1 MVTTVDNT
9 KIGIVLQEIQT
20 NTDNN
25 RYNELFRSLVQSLRQ
40 RGLTGVTDGVNYI
53 ADRLANEHNLREA
66 FSKLLSA
73 LLNQRDCHTLFTQS
87 GISTGSGFFTQFFRQ
102 LKHRV
107 LPPLADK
114 RSLNYLLQK
123 AFYKQNDYRWVKQVP
138 DEVWMR
144 LFDNIAIDVSSAKL
158 PLHRYLTNALTI
170 LSYRVSSLGME
181 DDINKRFLSDQ
192 NLQSPFL
199 EQNSLVLQLV
209 QADPA
214 ATEVDK
220 ALLSDNILLKLDEC
234 EAVLKE
240 IKRAT
245 HRFGTSLEQTYLL
258 GRTAQ
263 QIQRIRYIVY
273 LLSSHDDRT
282 EELQT
287 TVRFFK
293 EIIESESRRYNIF
306 DLLQKNIGSLAY
318 QIAEHKGNTGE
329 HYITT
334 TRREY
339 VTFFNTAM
347 GGGAIISVIAI
358 FKTLLHHV
366 PFPPFWEYF
375 MYGLNYAI
383 GFVLLQVTHT
393 TLATKQPA
401 MTASTL
407 ASYLD
412 ERKYKN
418 PLEHVAQAFVLV
430 WRSQTA
436 SFVGNLIIVFPLSYL
451 LAFGWHHLFGHKLV
465 AGPAA
470 WDYLNNQNPTK
481 SLAWLY
487 ACFTGLFLFLSGLV
501 MGYVD
506 NKVRF
511 ANIAARVREQP
522 LLTRI
527 LSGPSRNKLASYIDH
542 NLGGW
547 AGNIFLGFA
556 LGFAPVIGKV
566 FGIPFD
572 IRHITISTAQFAIG
586 LYGLDNNVP
595 LRELMTVIIGVLG
608 IGFCNFMVSFGLA
621 FWVALRSRG
630 LFMRHYTQLIPL
642 VLRHFIMRPFDFFM
656 PPPSKQKTESV
667 KQKAKISDL

>member
-20 NTDNN
+20 NTDSN
-25 RYNELFRSLVQSLRQ
+25 RHNELFRNLVQSLRQ
-40 RGLTGVTDGVNYI
+40 RGLPGVTDGVNYI
-53 ADRLANEHNLREA
+53 ADRLENESHLREA
-66 FSKLLSA
+66 FSKMLNT

-87 GISTGSGFFTQFFRQ
+87 GIPTGSGFSAQFFRQ
-102 LKHRV
+102 LKHRI

-123 AFYKQNDYRWVKQVP
+123 AFYKKNDYRWVQQVP

-144 LFDNIAIDVSSAKL
+144 LFNNIQIEVYAPNT
-158 PLHRYLTNALTI
+158 PLRTYLNNALTI

-199 EQNSLVLQLV
+199 EQNNLTLQFTQL
-209 QADPA
+209 DNS
-214 ATEVDK
+214 ATE
-220 ALLSDNILLKLDEC
+220 AYRIMLSDNIINKLNEC

-240 IKRAT
+240 IKANS

-258 GRTAQ
+258 GRTRQ
-263 QIQRIRYIVY
+263 QVQRMRYIVY
-273 LLSSHDDRT
+273 LLSSHDDHQ
-282 EELQT
+282 EELKT
-287 TVRFFK
+287 TVQFFK
-293 EIIESESRRYNIF
+293 EIIEAENRRHNIF
-306 DLLQKNIGSLAY
+306 DLLQQNIGMLAY

-329 HYITT
+329 HYITI

-347 GGGAIISVIAI
+347 GGGAIISVIAM

-366 PFPPFWEYF
+366 PFAPFWEYF

-418 PLEHVAQAFVLV
+418 PLENVAQSFVLA

-451 LAFGWHHLFGHKLV
+451 LAFGWHHLSGHKLV
-465 AGPAA
+465 AGQAA

-487 ACFTGLFLFLSGLV
+487 ACFTGVFLFLSGLV

-511 ANIAARVREQP
+511 SNIAARVREQP
-522 LLTRI
+522 LLTRV
-527 LSGPSRNKLASYIDH
+527 LSGPTRNKLASYIDH

-556 LGFAPVIGKV
+556 LGFAPVIGKI

-572 IRHITISTAQFAIG
+572 IRHITISTAQFAMG
-586 LYGLDNNVP
+586 LYGLDNQLP
-595 LRELMTVIIGVLG
+595 LRELITVIIGVLG
-608 IGFCNFMVSFGLA
+608 IGFCNFMTSFGLA

-630 LFMRHYTQLIPL
+630 LYLRHYTRLIPL
-642 VLRHFIMRPFDFFM
+642 VLRHFIMRPWDFFM
-656 PPPSKQKTESV
+656 PPKKTKS
-667 KQKAKISDL
+667 

>member
-20 NTDNN
+20 NTDTN
-25 RYNELFRSLVQSLRQ
+25 RYNELFSNLVESLRQ
-40 RGLTGVTDGVNYI
+40 RGLPGVTDGVNYI
-53 ADRLANEHNLREA
+53 ADRLENETDLRKA

-87 GISTGSGFFTQFFRQ
+87 GISTGSGFFTQLFRQ
-102 LKHRV
+102 LKHRI

-114 RSLNYLLQK
+114 RSLSYLLQK
-123 AFYKQNDYRWVKQVP
+123 AFNRRNDYRWVKQVP

-144 LFDNIAIDVSSAKL
+144 LFNNIRIDVTSPDA

-181 DDINKRFLSDQ
+181 DAINKRFLNNQ
-192 NLQSPFL
+192 NLESPFL
-199 EQNSLVLQLV
+199 EQNSLVLQLTAV
-209 QADPA
+209 DDT
-214 ATEVDK
+214 ATEQYVT
-220 ALLSDNILLKLDEC
+220 LLSGSILNKLNEC

-240 IKRAT
+240 VKNSS

-258 GRTAQ
+258 GRARQ
-263 QIQRIRYIVY
+263 QIQRMRYLVY
-273 LLSSHDDRT
+273 LLIKNDDPE
-282 EELQT
+282 EELKT

-293 EIIESESRRYNIF
+293 EIIESEKRRYNIF

-329 HYITT
+329 HYIVS

-339 VTFFNTAM
+339 VKFFNAAM
-347 GGGAIISVIAI
+347 GGGAIISVFAM

-366 PFPPFWEYF
+366 PWPPFWEYF

-383 GFVLLQVTHT
+383 GFVLLQATHT

-418 PLEHVAQAFVLV
+418 QLKDVAEAFALV

-436 SFVGNLIIVFPLSYL
+436 SFVGNLIIVFPLSWL
-451 LAFGWHHLFGHKLV
+451 FAFGWDHLLGHKLV
-465 AGPAA
+465 EGKAA

-487 ACFTGLFLFLSGLV
+487 ACFTGVFLFLSGLV

-522 LLTRI
+522 LLTRL
-527 LSGPSRNKLASYIDH
+527 LSGPARNRLASYIDH

-556 LGFAPVIGKV
+556 MGFAPVIGKM

-572 IRHITISTAQFAIG
+572 IRHITISTAQFAMG
-586 LYGLDNNVP
+586 LYGIDHHIQT
-595 LRELMTVIIGVLG
+595 RELITVIIGVLG
-608 IGFCNFMVSFGLA
+608 IGICNFMVSFGLA

-630 LFMRHYTQLIPL
+630 LFLRHYTKLIPL
-642 VLRHFIMRPFDFFM
+642 VLAHFLKRPFDFFW
-656 PPPSKQKTESV
+656 PPRKAESP
-667 KQKAKISDL
+667 KPKA